1 MIVAIA
7 VGICSILL
15 LAYWFRYTSL
25 LILSTKTSQD
35 YSYEIAHA
43 HELQFHEVREALPL
57 VESAR
62 LDRLRSDI
70 DHDFR
75 LVSALLRNVRTTD
88 RRVPVEDLILRLDY
102 LALHA
107 AFRFCR
113 TDSCKRTML
122 AEMSDVVAY
131 FANVVGERSM
141 AAHQS
146 NAAAC

>member
-1 MIVAIA
+1 MIVATA

-43 HELQFHEVREALPL
+43 HELQFHEVRESLPA
-57 VESAR
+57 VAPAR
-62 LDRLRSDI
+62 LERLHSDI

-75 LVSALLRNVRTTD
+75 LVTALLRNVRTSD

-102 LALHA
+102 LALDI

-113 TDSCKRTML
+113 SDALKRTL
-122 AEMSDVVAY
+122 LTEMSDVVAY

-141 AAHQS
+141 AAHQA
-146 NAAAC
+146 NPAAC

>member
-1 MIVAIA
+1 M
-7 VGICSILL
+7 GSILL

-35 YSYEIAHA
+35 YSFEIAHA
-43 HELQFHEVREALPL
+43 HEFQFHEVRAALPL
-57 VESAR
+57 VEATR
-62 LDRLRSDI
+62 LERLRSDI

-75 LVSALLRNVRTTD
+75 LVTALLRNLRSSD
-88 RRVPVEDLILRLDY
+88 RRIPVEDLLLRLDY

-107 AFRFCR
+107 ASRFCR
-113 TDSCKRTML
+113 TDTCKRAML
-122 AEMSDVVAY
+122 AEVSDVVAY

-146 NAAAC
+146 SHATC